1 MVDGYNMDKSTTRYW
16 ESQVSLA
23 VMLHVAVMSGH
34 WLDNYVGKCG
44 HVCTLIQWPSLYKF
58 FYWCVNNFHS
68 CSRPW
73 LTAKYYFHDLWY
85 ITANKVAQ
93 MLCTISRENYYPLRS
108 GWSGTLYQLPIST
121 SKLIGVWLVY
131 HLEYHNIVML
141 YNFGINLL
149 TLAWTFLLS

>member
-1 MVDGYNMDKSTTRYW
+1 MSLLPGIGRARYHWLSCCMWLSWVVVDWTI
-16 ESQVSLA
+16 
-23 VMLHVAVMSGH
+23 MSGNVDMRAH
-34 WLDNYVGKCG
+34 LFIDHHYINFFIRVLIIFTVALD
-44 HVCTLIQWPSLYKF
+44 HEII
-58 FYWCVNNFHS
+58 
-68 CSRPW
+68 

-93 MLCTISRENYYPLRS
+93 MSCTISRENYYSLIKRS

-131 HLEYHNIVML
+131 HLEYHNIVIL